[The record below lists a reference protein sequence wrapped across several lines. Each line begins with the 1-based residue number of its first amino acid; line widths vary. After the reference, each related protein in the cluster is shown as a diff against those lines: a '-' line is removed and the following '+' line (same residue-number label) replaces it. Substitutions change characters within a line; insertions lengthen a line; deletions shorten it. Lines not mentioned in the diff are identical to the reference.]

1 MCELGVGGF
10 MGIEDIKTGMKASA
24 ILKGTHGENV
34 EYHGTIKTH
43 NDNSITLELEKALP
57 AVNSAIECDMLVTV
71 ENVIYHWENAKIAAD
86 KKHLQQRALLQSQ
99 QDRRFLTVVNILEL
113 I

>member
-1 MCELGVGGF
+1 MTKVPLISIPWKNTIQALMCELGVGGF
-10 MGIEDIKTGMKASA
+10 MGIEDIKTGMRASA
-24 ILKGTHGENV
+24 ILKGTHGENI

-71 ENVIYHWENAKIAAD
+71 GKC
-86 KKHLQQRALLQSQ
+86 
-99 QDRRFLTVVNILEL
+99 NIPLGKR
-113 I
+113 

>member
-1 MCELGVGGF
+1 MSQVS
-10 MGIEDIKTGMKASA
+10 DIVDTMTECITNSKDISSRIVSKYDESATNINTMENTIRGSYVNLVLAVSWVLKILRQGMKASA

-57 AVNSAIECDMLVTV
+57 AVNSQLNVTC
-71 ENVIYHWENAKIAAD
+71 
-86 KKHLQQRALLQSQ
+86 
-99 QDRRFLTVVNILEL
+99 
-113 I
+113 